1 MKGKESRK
9 KNKKKMQKLEALV
22 RVDQRPSKTVRLSAE
37 VLKKLNQATDNP
49 IEDELEQKTNNL
61 AKLIAQKQARR
72 E

>member
-22 RVDQRPSKTVRLSAE
+22 RVDKRPSKTVRLSAE